1 MSGTA
6 IRLWSHVFAGQRGL
20 LCIFSGQRSD
30 GDVLE
35 NTKSRYFRV
44 PGHAEEAARYAEGES
59 AADREVYSCAH
70 LLTRGRR
77 VKENATPLAAL
88 YVDGDG
94 AKAGAQMPEPTAT
107 VESSP
112 GREQFW
118 WALSEPVAPKEGE
131 ELNRR
136 LAYAIGA
143 DRSGWDL
150 TQLLRVPGTRNRKYA
165 DAPMVVLAALSE
177 SRYEPAELSASLP
190 RIPQTHVTCAQ
201 RPARPRQAFVEPDLS
216 RLSEPMRELVLFGNS
231 GRYASRSEADFAVC
245 LAMFGAGYEEAEV
258 WAVMTDPAHAISE
271 KFLEKERD
279 GVGYLSRTIGKAA
292 TAARRPRGRAGRSRA
307 RRVRRRPV

>member
-1 MSGTA
+1 VSSDA
-6 IRLWSHVFAGQRGL
+6 IKAWTHIFGGERGY
-20 LCIFSGQRSD
+20 LCLFSGYRPESNQ
-30 GDVLE
+30 LE
-35 NTKSRYFRV
+35 DTESRYFMFPNQV
-44 PGHAEEAARYAEGES
+44 EEAARYAKGES
-59 AADREVYSCAH
+59 AAGREVYSCAH
-70 LLTRGRR
+70 LLTRRHR
-77 VKENATPLAAL
+77 VKENAAPLAAL

-94 AKAGAQMPEPTAT
+94 AKVEAQMPEPTAT

-136 LAYAIGA
+136 LAYAMGA

-177 SRYEPAELSASLP
+177 STYEPAELDASVP

-201 RPARPRQAFVEPDLS
+201 RSARPRQPFAEPDLS
-216 RLSEPMRELVLFGNS
+216 RLSEPTRELVLFGNC
-231 GRYASRSEADFAVC
+231 GQYASRSEADFAVC

-258 WAVMTDPAHAISE
+258 WAVMTDPTHGISE
-271 KFLEKERD
+271 KFYEKGRGGER
-279 GVGYLSRTIGKAA
+279 YLSLTIGKAA
-292 TAARRPRGRAGRSRA
+292 AKARASKLRVGRSKA
-307 RRVRRRPV
+307 RRVRRRVA

>member
-1 MSGTA
+1 
-6 IRLWSHVFAGQRGL
+6 VFAGQRGF

-35 NTKSRYFRV
+35 NTKSRYLRL
-44 PGHAEEAARYAEGES
+44 PGHLEEAARYAKGES
-59 AADREVYSCAH
+59 AAGREVYSCAH
-70 LLTRGRR
+70 LLTRRRR

-94 AKAGAQMPEPTAT
+94 AKVEAQMPEPTVT

-201 RPARPRQAFVEPDLS
+201 RSARPRQPIAEPDLS
-216 RLSEPMRELVLFGNS
+216 RLSEPTRELVLFGNS
-231 GRYASRSEADFAVC
+231 GQYASRSEADFAVC

-258 WAVMTDPAHAISE
+258 WAVMTDPGHAISE
-271 KFLEKERD
+271 KFFEKGRSGER
-279 GVGYLSRTIGKAA
+279 YLSLTIGKAA
-292 TAARRPRGRAGRSRA
+292 TAARMPQMRTGRSRA
-307 RRVRRRPV
+307 RRVHRRAL